1 MGDEACDIEDLCFDA
16 IDGEW
21 TGVLVE
27 IVAAAYAFVGI
38 AAVADEHLTSS
49 LETLCHRWRIPE
61 DVAGA
66 SFLALGS
73 AAPEIIVAAVSTVKS
88 ILASQDGKAGAASF
102 AQSLGISSVLGSGM
116 LAFTLIP
123 ALCAMVVPRP
133 MRLKRRPLARD
144 AVAYG
149 VSLIFIHVVVS
160 KSQVSL
166 YDATAMLTLYLV
178 YLLGLS
184 FAPMIRESYRVR
196 VSGLPPRFSRGWS
209 EASSV
214 SREASS
220 GRETSE
226 SDHSSNPMERG
237 GAQASREAE
246 EALTQG
252 AKDDDDDEEEE
263 EAGPVMTVLAWPF
276 RPMLWLLRATC
287 PECAVGGEGERRYPI
302 TLLVSFWWLAV
313 FSTVLSAAVT
323 RWGTLLHVP
332 ATAMGTYV
340 IAVGAQI
347 PDTIQAVA
355 VARRGH
361 GSMAVASA
369 VGSQVINI
377 LIGLGMPWCISTSAN
392 LPVEIAPESCNEL
405 LTLVWVMCGC
415 LLTYLL
421 VLLLPSLPSWGSFGY
436 ATLGRREGWLLFA
449 AYLAAVAAHV
459 YSTLFLL

>member
-1 MGDEACDIEDLCFDA
+1 MGDEGCDIEDLCFDA

-27 IVAAAYAFVGI
+27 IVAAVYAFVGI

-49 LETLCHRWRIPE
+49 LETLCKRWQIPE

-88 ILASQDGKAGAASF
+88 ILAAQNGKSDAASF

-144 AVAYG
+144 AIAYA

-160 KSQVSL
+160 KNHASL
-166 YDATAMLTLYLV
+166 SDATAMLVLYFVYLV
-178 YLLGLS
+178 GLS

-196 VSGLPPRFSRGWS
+196 VSGLPPRLSRGWS
-209 EASSV
+209 EASSM
-214 SREASS
+214 
-220 GRETSE
+220 RETSE
-226 SDHSSNPMERG
+226 TDSNPMERG
-237 GAQASREAE
+237 GANATREAE
-246 EALTQG
+246 EALTG
-252 AKDDDDDEEEE
+252 KDDDEDEEEE
-263 EAGPVMTVLAWPF
+263 SGPIMTVLTWPF
-276 RPMLWLLRATC
+276 RPMLWMLRLTC
-287 PECAVGGEGERRYPI
+287 PECAVGSEGETKYPV
-302 TLLVSFWWLAV
+302 TLLMSFFWLAV

-323 RWGTLLHVP
+323 RWGTLLNVP

-369 VGSQVINI
+369 VGSQVINV
-377 LIGLGMPWCISTSAN
+377 LIGLGLPWCISTSAG
-392 LPVEIAPESCNEL
+392 LPVEIAEETSDEL
-405 LTLVWVMCGC
+405 ITLVWVMVGC
-415 LLTYLL
+415 LVVYLL
-421 VLLLPSLPSWGSFGY
+421 VLLLPSMPSWGSFGY
-436 ATLGRREGWLLFA
+436 ATLGRREGWLLFF
-449 AYLAAVAAHV
+449 AYLAAVGAHI
-459 YSTLFLL
+459 YATLFLLR